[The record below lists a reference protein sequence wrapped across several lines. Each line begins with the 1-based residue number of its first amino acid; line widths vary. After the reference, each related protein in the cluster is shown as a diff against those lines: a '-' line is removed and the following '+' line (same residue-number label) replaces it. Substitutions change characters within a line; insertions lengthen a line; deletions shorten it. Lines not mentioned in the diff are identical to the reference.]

1 MEVCIFLIPT
11 LSQQFY
17 YLFSGSAN
25 PIEVLVD
32 FGVLNHGLFYYLFSG
47 LWISL

>member
-1 MEVCIFLIPT
+1 MEVYIST

-25 PIEVLVD
+25 PIVD